1 MRPLRTR
8 LLGARTRTLT
18 PTLALCAAVAC
29 TGADV
34 VHAQSVLDR
43 PPNLSGNWVAN
54 RGTIQFNFLHRFTA
68 SDAPV
73 RKVSNFPTFLIGTG
87 LPLRAMVGAHY
98 ATNSTLAP
106 AFPNEWELFV
116 RALPL
121 QQDRGAPVD
130 LGGQVGYNV
139 ASDGLDGE
147 VSLARRLG
155 ALRLMGV
162 ARVLADPRQ
171 RGQVDVAVG
180 GGATLRFGRFVA
192 LAGDYTMLTDPDESL
207 GERDAWSAGLHLALP
222 STPHSLSLH
231 VTNTNTA
238 TLQGASR
245 GGDQLR
251 YGFEFTVPLTLARF
265 FGRGGDDAPP
275 PTTVAPPLAPTPSA
289 APTGAV
295 TRTVLRSMAFA
306 QERLEVTAG
315 TTVVWT
321 NEDAVTHTVT
331 AADGSFDSGRL
342 RAGDSWSYTFDA
354 VGTVE
359 IYCRPHTFMRT
370 TVVVRPGP

>member
-1 MRPLRTR
+1 MRPAPSRGAGSR
-8 LLGARTRTLT
+8 ARWLLLAAGA
-18 PTLALCAAVAC
+18 A
-29 TGADV
+29 GAWTSPAPA
-34 VHAQSVLDR
+34 HAQSVLDR
-43 PPNLSGNWVAN
+43 PPNLSGNWIAN

-73 RKVSNFPTFLIGTG
+73 RKISNFPTFLVGTG
-87 LPLRAMVGAHY
+87 LPLRAMIGAQY

-106 AFPNEWELFV
+106 AFPNEWELFL

-147 VSLARRLG
+147 VSVARRLG
-155 ALRLMGV
+155 PLRLMGA
-162 ARVLADPRQ
+162 ARLLADPLR
-171 RGQVDVAVG
+171 RGHVDVAVG
-180 GGATLRFGRFVA
+180 GGATLRVTRFVA
-192 LAGDYTMLTDPDESL
+192 LAGDYATLADLDQSR
-207 GERDAWSAGLHLALP
+207 GERAAWSAGLHLALP

-265 FGRGGDDAPP
+265 FGGGTDDAPRP
-275 PTTVAPPLAPTPSA
+275 AAAAPPATPTPA
-289 APTGAV
+289 ADPTGAV
-295 TRTVLRSMAFA
+295 ARTVIRSMAFP
-306 QERLEVTAG
+306 EDLLEVTVG

-321 NEDAVTHTVT
+321 NEDAAAHTVT
-331 AADGSFDSGRL
+331 AVDGSFDSGRL
-342 RAGDSWSYTFDA
+342 RSGDSWSYTFDT

-359 IYCRPHTFMRT
+359 FYCRPHPFMRG